1 MVDIMTKSAK
11 KKNLKLRRRIRKTAG
26 ALFLISSL
34 IVAALPVDN
43 LSAAGETTGD
53 SALGSATLWPD
64 SVNKTITQEESGVP
78 YVDTDEQ
85 VYTTG
90 DGMFQYAYVYRK
102 GQSSGDKVAV
112 IIGYSGGQLDNNVLT
127 IPDTVDVY
135 KKHTHSKGS
144 GSGYIAVG
152 KSGNDLW
159 YKTTTQKVDELGNP
173 VFDIEYV
180 VDENGDP
187 VIDPTTGLQ
196 AMVQTPVMIERVYPC
211 YYEDYSSWGNIVL
224 EELYTPK
231 AEFINSA
238 TNEVEYDKMGDMYD
252 PVNYDQTLTE
262 ETKRVKSITVAYI
275 GNQSLVTTKI
285 TNADG
290 SEGEEWSISKWIEP
304 DDVESGTLNGV
315 FASKGNI
322 VTLKIGEKLEGI
334 GDFAFF
340 NCSGLNSVTLG
351 NGINTVGNYTFANCV
366 NLREMNI
373 PQYCNITAFG
383 NHTFYNC
390 QSLLSF
396 NTPVNVLEFGD
407 YCFSKC
413 TDLTELKM
421 YYEDGTKVL
430 LNSIGDY
437 CFTECTSMQRFV
449 FPSSVDTAEHGTKI
463 DISMFQGCTGLKSIC
478 FMSDSM
484 DVSQNTSYTLKSFMD
499 EVKAGSEFYF
509 EGLDKINL
517 HQTANDNEIA
527 YKYLDQDLYEI
538 VIKDEDGDGGITY
551 RVDSNNNLKEVVI
564 AGSVSDVLI
573 PESVGPYRIKVVDSL
588 SFTNNCAFEKVTI
601 PASVEVIMENAFK
614 GCHNLKHVIF
624 SNADTIQS
632 IGTDAFQTQK
642 IDPNRCTCALSGQ
655 TCNCTLSSTPM
666 LTFTGTISNSSVP
679 FNYAM
684 NPNSKINQGDQPITY
699 ITYYSGWP
707 TNLTVQYTEEK
718 NAATLMDYPTL
729 TDLSKFATNSDLY
742 PYMTDEYCQAA
753 SAAVSK
759 INATESMTEDE
770 RAIISACLNIVIPE
784 GVVAVKTDLFKT
796 DEDINSAVYGDYIKT
811 ITTNSIANITNQMFS
826 GWKNLG
832 AAYILGDAV
841 TIGDYAFEDC
851 VSLNTV
857 QISPNVEYIG
867 IRPFKG
873 CSSLNEVDFL
883 GSSNFVCEKNIIF
896 SLENGQKDG
905 IIQCLETRGVS
916 SGVPGTVQAAELV
929 GVTYIQNG
937 AFMDCNGIS
946 EVDLRQSSISTV
958 PSGAFALTSDAKP
971 SLSKMNRVLLP
982 STCKAIEKGAF
993 TNSPIVYLEIP
1004 SSVTYIDP
1012 DAFNTEKNS
1021 AQYEQIT
1028 FCCEPDSAAWI
1039 YADNHECIITVE
1051 REPDPESHMVIIQY
1065 LDPVTQQYHTI
1076 EVQNVLTGQSALKP
1090 ALEDLPKIEGYSFLK
1105 WLPTDDFSNI
1115 LADCTYTAIYSD
1127 TQYTVNFFECDEHGN
1142 TPIGSITVPEGYN
1155 VTSLDYPAYTP
1166 HEGYTITGWTG
1177 LVNPVTQ
1184 NLNVYAKCEEALYT
1198 VNFWIEDGNGSAK
1211 LVYTQTGKIGD
1222 AIYQPKD
1229 PAVDNKTFKG
1239 WLPAVSAT
1247 ITGNADYYATFVDAN
1262 GNVSGGGS
1270 GDGSGNTGGSG
1281 SGNSSGTASGN
1292 FYTLTVKNGSGS
1304 GSYAAG
1310 TEVIIY
1316 ADEPTS
1322 GQTFSRWTVDPSDV
1336 KIVSTVVE
1344 ATVITM
1350 PEKNVTVTAN
1360 YKKSASS
1367 NGSGSGNSSN
1377 SNGSSHITGGNITTN
1392 GSTVIIDKNGLS
1404 NTGVVS
1410 VKVNGSSD
1418 NFTIK
1423 IQESAYAK
1431 EQAIKALIAEY
1442 GDLTNIVYFPMDIS
1456 LYDSTGTKL
1465 ITDTTGLS
1473 ISITLPLPDS
1483 MIAYA
1488 GNNKVASIVDGTLDK
1503 LGAKFTTIDGVSCI
1517 TFTAEHFSPYVIY
1530 VDKGN
1535 LSAGT
1540 VNDDTPKT
1548 GDGIHPKWF
1557 LSIGLLCIAMILFLK
1572 KDKAVVPVRVVA
1584 AR

>member
-1 MVDIMTKSAK
+1 MTKSVK
-11 KKNLKLRRRIRKTAG
+11 KKSLKLRRRIRKTAG

-34 IVAALPVDN
+34 LVAALPVDN
-43 LSAAGETTGD
+43 LSAAGEDT
-53 SALGSATLWPD
+53 SELGSSLLWPE
-64 SVNKTITQEESGVP
+64 TINYTLSKEESGVP
-78 YVDTDEQ
+78 EVPTTEQ

-127 IPDTVDVY
+127 IPDTVDIY

-159 YKTTTQKVDELGNP
+159 YKTTTQKVDELGNL
-173 VFDIEYV
+173 VYDIEYV

-187 VIDPTTGLQ
+187 VIDPTTNQQ
-196 AMVQTPVMIERVYPC
+196 AIVKHPVMIERVYPC

-231 AEFINSA
+231 AEFVNAS
-238 TNEVEYDKMGDMYD
+238 TGEVEYDKMTDMYD

-275 GNQSLVTTKI
+275 GNQSLVTTKV

-290 SEGEEWSISKWIEP
+290 SEGEEWSISKWITPE
-304 DDVESGTLNGV
+304 DVKAGNLNGV

-322 VTLKIGEKLEGI
+322 VTLKIGEQLEGI
-334 GDFAFF
+334 GDFAFY

-351 NGINTVGNYTFANCV
+351 NGINTIGNYAFANCV
-366 NLREMNI
+366 NLREVNI
-373 PQYCNITAFG
+373 PLNCNITAFG

-390 QSLLSF
+390 ESLVSF
-396 NTPVNVLEFGD
+396 QTPVNVLEFGD

-413 TDLTELKM
+413 SDLTELTM
-421 YYEDGTKVL
+421 YYSDGTKVL
-430 LNSIGDY
+430 LNTIGDY
-437 CFTECTSMQRFV
+437 CFTECTSLQRLV
-449 FPSSVDTAEHGTKI
+449 FPSSVDTAEHGTKV
-463 DISMFQGCTGLKSIC
+463 DISMFKGCTGLKSIC

-484 DVSQNTSYTLKSFMD
+484 DVSENTDYKLADFKA
-499 EVKAGSEFYF
+499 EVTTEFYF

-517 HQTANDNEIA
+517 HKTANNNEIA

-538 VIKDEDGDGGITY
+538 VIKEDSGASVTY
-551 RVDSNNNLKEVVI
+551 RVDSNNTLKAVI
-564 AGSVSDVLI
+564 VDGNITNVEMPSSI
-573 PESVGPYRIKVVDSL
+573 GPYKIVVVDST
-588 SFTNNCAFEKVTI
+588 SFSNKCSIQRVVI

-614 GCHNLKHVIF
+614 GSHNLKHVIF
-624 SNADTIQS
+624 ENADNIKS

-642 IDPNRCTCALSGQ
+642 INTGLCTCSSYSETQ
-655 TCNCTLSSTPM
+655 QPTLS
-666 LTFTGTISNSSVP
+666 FTGTVSNNSVP
-679 FNYAM
+679 FKFAM
-684 NPNSKINQGDQPITY
+684 DPNSKINQGSQPVSY
-699 ITYYSGWP
+699 ITYFSGWP
-707 TNLTVQYTEEK
+707 TNLTIQYQEDT
-718 NAATLMDYPTL
+718 NAATLIDYPTL
-729 TDLSKFATNSDLY
+729 TDLSTTFNSADVY
-742 PYMTDEYCQAA
+742 PYLTPEYIEAA
-753 SAAVSK
+753 KMAATKLNSSEVL
-759 INATESMTEDE
+759 TEDE
-770 RAIISACLNIVIPE
+770 LALVNACRSIVIPE
-784 GVVAVKTDLFKT
+784 GVTAVKKDLFAT
-796 DEDINSAVYGDYIKT
+796 NEVGDLQNFSKERKS
-811 ITTNSIANITNQMFS
+811 ITTNTVTNISNGMFAN
-826 GWKNLG
+826 WKNLG
-832 AAYILGDAV
+832 AAYILGDAT
-841 TIGDYAFEDC
+841 TIGDYAFEGC
-851 VSLNTV
+851 EELENV
-857 QISPNVEYIG
+857 QISPNVEYLG
-867 IRPFKG
+867 LRPFKG
-873 CSSLNEVDFL
+873 CTSLNEVDFL
-883 GSSNFVCEKNIIF
+883 GSSNFICDKGIIF
-896 SLENGQKDG
+896 SLEGGNKDG
-905 IIQCLETRGVS
+905 IIECLETRGIS
-916 SGVPGTVQAAELV
+916 SGIPGTVQASELV
-929 GVTYIQNG
+929 GVTYIQKE
-937 AFMDCNGIS
+937 AFKDCNGIS
-946 EVDLRQSSISTV
+946 EVDFRESSISTV
-958 PSGAFALTSDAKP
+958 PTGAFALTSDAKP

-982 STCKAIEKGAF
+982 STCKSIEKGAF

-1021 AQYEQIT
+1021 SQYEQIT
-1028 FCCEPDSAAWI
+1028 FCCEPESAAAI
-1039 YADNHECIITVE
+1039 YADNHECIITVD

-1076 EVQNVLTGQSALKP
+1076 ETQNVLTGQSALKP
-1090 ALEDLPKIEGYSFLK
+1090 ALEDLPVIEGYSFLK
-1105 WLPTDDFSNI
+1105 WLPSDDFTNI

-1142 TPIGSITVPEGYN
+1142 TPIGSITVAEGAN
-1155 VTSLDYPAYTP
+1155 VTALDYPEYTP
-1166 HEGYTITGWTG
+1166 KEGYTITGWTG

-1184 NLNVYAKCEEALYT
+1184 NLNVYAKCTEALYT
-1198 VNFWIEDGNGSAK
+1198 VNFWIEDGSGAAK

-1239 WLPAVSAT
+1239 WLPAVSAA

-1270 GDGSGNTGGSG
+1270 GDGSNNSTNGN
-1281 SGNSSGTASGN
+1281 GNGANATATPAPN

-1316 ADEPTS
+1316 ADDPAS
-1322 GQTFSRWTVDPSDV
+1322 GQTFSRWTIDPSDV
-1336 KIVSTVVE
+1336 KIVSTTVE

-1367 NGSGSGNSSN
+1367 STGSGSGSSSN
-1377 SNGSSHITGGNITTN
+1377 SSGTSHITGGNITTN
-1392 GSTVIIDKNGLS
+1392 GSTVVIDKNGLS

-1488 GNNKVASIVDGTLDK
+1488 GNNKVASVVDGTLDK

-1557 LSIGLLCIAMILFLK
+1557 LSVGLMCIAMILFLK
-1572 KDKAVVPVRVVA
+1572 KDKVVVPVKVA
-1584 AR
+1584 AAR